1 MKVTQEEML
10 EAQEK
15 DIENDTPA
23 GETAA
28 PEPDS
33 ETESQ
38 AEAAADGPVA
48 AEPVEPADDD
58 PQSDSE
64 SDPAAA
70 KPASELEQTI
80 AERDQAVAEKA
91 ELLDRYQRAQ
101 AEFDNFRKRLV
112 REKEEAH
119 NYAAMDTVR
128 SLLPVAD
135 DFERALAAEGLDDEV
150 RKGLDLVYKSMFEV
164 FTRAGL
170 KPVEEEG
177 KFDPHVHHAVDKQPA
192 ETDEDDQTVLE
203 VYQRGYHFKDRLL
216 RPAMVKVAVKE

>member
-1 MKVTQEEML
+1 MKVTKETML

-15 DIENDTPA
+15 DIETDSEA
-23 GETAA
+23 GAEVVS
-28 PEPDS
+28 EPDS
-33 ETESQ
+33 GTELQ

-48 AEPVEPADDD
+48 AEAA
-58 PQSDSE
+58 
-64 SDPAAA
+64 DPAGGDS
-70 KPASELEQTI
+70 PTEVTDVEEMSDLEKAI
-80 AERDQAVAEKA
+80 AERDQAVKEKA

-101 AEFDNFRKRLV
+101 AEFDNLRKRLV
-112 REKEEAH
+112 REKEEAT
-119 NYAAMDTVR
+119 NYAAMDTIR

-135 DFERALAAEGLDDEV
+135 DFERALAAEGLDDDI
-150 RKGLDLVYKSMFEV
+150 RKGLDLVYKSMFDV

-170 KPVEEEG
+170 KPVEKDG

-192 ETDEDDQTVLE
+192 ETDEDDQKVLE